1 MSARLSCTGL
11 AGGWGSLTAFRDVDL
26 EIEAGAVHA
35 VLGPNGAGK
44 TTLMLTLAGL
54 LPTRDGSISL
64 DGVALRSGQPTAVS
78 KAGMVLVPDNREL
91 FTMLTVEEN
100 LRVAAGRH
108 GPDPRSMLDLFPALE
123 QRWALRAG
131 ALSGGEQQMLAM
143 ARGLIQQPKVLLV
156 DELSMGLAPIIVER
170 LFSAIQQVATNTGCA
185 VVFVEQYV
193 SLALDVADSVTV
205 LNRGAVVMSGSAK
218 DIASQRELLEDSYL
232 GAASSGGDG
241 HASTTT
247 SSTT

>member
-1 MSARLSCTGL
+1 MTIINVQNLSKQFK
-11 AGGWGSLTAFRDVDL
+11 SLIAVDGISFSVN
-26 EIEAGAVHA
+26 EGEVFGF
-35 VLGPNGAGK
+35 LGPNGAGK

-54 LPTRDGSISL
+54 LPTHAGSISL
-64 DGVALRSGQPTAVS
+64 DGVALRSGQATAVS

-108 GPDPRSMLDLFPALE
+108 GPDPRSMLGLFPALE
-123 QRWALRAG
+123 PRWALRAG

-170 LFSAIQQVATNTGCA
+170 LFSAIQQVATDSGCA

-218 DIASQRELLEDSYL
+218 DIASQPELLEDSYL
-232 GAASSGGDG
+232 GAASSDGDER
-241 HASTTT
+241 AATNPSATT
-247 SSTT
+247 